1 MISQE
6 AGIQDGSR
14 VQLSMRTGPFRSR
27 WLVEHQG
34 YIHNEQFQDVLLRG
48 PFAMYTHTHAFTPD
62 GPGSSTLTDSIE
74 YALPLGA
81 PGTAVAGRYARN
93 TFSRVF
99 QYRHALMIGD
109 LVRHAQYR
117 SHKRL
122 RIAITGSTGGIG
134 SQLAAFLSTGGHT
147 VVRIVRITP
156 VAGSTD
162 IQWDP
167 MAGVL
172 DANALEGFDA
182 IIHLAGA
189 PIATR
194 WSKAHKR
201 SIRESRVRSTTL
213 LANTISRLSEKPSV
227 LLNASAVG
235 IYGNR
240 GDATLNEK
248 HGSGSDW
255 LAQVATDW
263 EGATRAAEQAGVRV
277 VHLRTGI
284 VLNASS
290 GMLGKVAPVFRMG
303 AGGPLGSGAQWLS
316 PISLNDTIGAI
327 HHCLM
332 NEGINGAVN
341 LTAPEQLT
349 NREFTRLLARVLRRP
364 AIAPVP
370 AWALRTLFGEMAD
383 ATVLTSQR
391 AVPEVLLDSGF
402 TFQQPTVK
410 EMLRFELGLM

>member
-1 MISQE
+1 M
-6 AGIQDGSR
+6 
-14 VQLSMRTGPFRSR
+14 QLSVRTGPFRSR

-48 PFAMYTHTHAFTPD
+48 PFATYTHTHTFTPD
-62 GPGSSTLTDSIE
+62 GPKASTLTDSIE
-74 YALPLGA
+74 YALPLGV
-81 PGTAVAGRYARN
+81 PGAAVAGRYARN
-93 TFSRVF
+93 TFKRVF
-99 QYRHALMIGD
+99 QYRHALMSGD

-122 RIAITGSTGGIG
+122 RIAITGATGGIG
-134 SQLAAFLSTGGHT
+134 SQLAVFLSTGGHT
-147 VVRIVRITP
+147 VVRLIRATP
-156 VAGSTD
+156 ADDSTD

-167 MAGVL
+167 MADVL
-172 DANALEGFDA
+172 NADALEGFDA

-189 PIATR
+189 PIAAR
-194 WSKAHKR
+194 WSEAHKR

-213 LANTISRLSEKPSV
+213 LANTIARLSQKPSV
-227 LLNASAVG
+227 LLSASAVG
-235 IYGNR
+235 VYGNR
-240 GDATLNEK
+240 GDAMLNEK
-248 HGSGSDW
+248 HESGSDW
-255 LAQVATDW
+255 LAQVAADW
-263 EGATRAAEQAGVRV
+263 ENATRAAEQAGVRV

-303 AGGPLGSGAQWLS
+303 AGGQLGNGTQWLS
-316 PISLNDTIGAI
+316 PISLNDAIGAI

-332 NEGINGAVN
+332 NERVSGAVN
-341 LTAPEQLT
+341 ITAPEQLM
-349 NREFTRLLARVLRRP
+349 NRDFTRLLARVLQRP

-370 AWALRTLFGEMAD
+370 AWILRTLFGEMAD

-402 TFQQPTVK
+402 TFQQPTVE